1 MLWIVKRFLRIY
13 KDAWDSLRMLEITKG
28 CMRFSEDAT
37 DARKPEEML
46 GILEGCPVKILEML
60 KRYSEILWDSLIF
73 SGIL

>member
-1 MLWIVKRFLRIY
+1 
-13 KDAWDSLRMLEITKG
+13 MLEITKG